1 MRRAWALARRVGRRA
16 PRVAAN
22 DVRVYFTLQRHTS
35 IAQHLDARLGGEQPI
50 RDRTH
55 APTYWRTDSHVTML
69 AACILLTLALAAGA
83 LATGALAVRRPPR
96 PPPPNSVGIML
107 GSGGHTAEMLQL
119 IRTLPHGEFYPRV
132 YLVSE
137 GDVHSLARARAL
149 EGELAPH
156 PLQALVLPRARAVGQ
171 SWLSTP
177 FTVVWSTIYT
187 IWALATWPVWLGARR
202 PRVDVLLMNGPAT
215 CVPLCIAVWCL
226 RVRSC
231 VLTRLPERRRQL
243 WYTSSRLLGCTPCR
257 LQRASCGTWSIAS
270 SCSGRQPIRMPH
282 VQVFSCSLC
291 HLRH

>member
-1 MRRAWALARRVGRRA
+1 
-16 PRVAAN
+16 
-22 DVRVYFTLQRHTS
+22 
-35 IAQHLDARLGGEQPI
+35 
-50 RDRTH
+50 
-55 APTYWRTDSHVTML
+55 ML

-83 LATGALAVRRPPR
+83 LAAGALAVRRPPPR

-119 IRTLPHGEFYPRV
+119 IRTLPHGEFHPRV

-149 EGELAPH
+149 EGALAPH

-187 IWALATWPVWLGARR
+187 IWALATRPVWLGARR

-226 RVRSC
+226 RITGAPSPAMVYIESFARVHSLSLTARIVRHMVDRFVVQWPTADPHATC
-231 VLTRLPERRRQL
+231 TGVL
-243 WYTSSRLLGCTPCR
+243 
-257 LQRASCGTWSIAS
+257 
-270 SCSGRQPIRMPH
+270 
-282 VQVFSCSLC
+282 V
-291 HLRH
+291 

>member
-1 MRRAWALARRVGRRA
+1 MLLVRHIWSCA
-16 PRVAAN
+16 PRMAAR
-22 DVRVYFTLQRHTS
+22 DLRMYSTPYRHTC
-35 IAQHLDARLGGEQPI
+35 IAQHLDTGVGGEQPI

-55 APTYWRTDSHVTML
+55 APTYWRTDSHVTMF

-83 LATGALAVRRPPR
+83 LAAAGARALRRPPR
-96 PPPPNSVGIML
+96 PPLPNSVGIML

-119 IRTLPHGEFYPRV
+119 IQTLPHDEFYPRV

-137 GDVHSLARARAL
+137 GDVHSLTRARAL
-149 EGELAPH
+149 EGELAAH

-187 IWALATWPVWLGARR
+187 IWALATRPVWLGARR

-226 RVRSC
+226 RVRWC
-231 VLTRLPERRRQL
+231 MLTRLPGRHRQL
-243 WYTSSRLLGCTPCR
+243 WYTSSRLPVCIPFR
-257 LQRASCGTWSIAS
+257 LLRALCGTWSIAS
-270 SCSGRQPIRMPH
+270 SCSGQQPIRMQY
-282 VQVFSCSLC
+282 VQVFLCSSC